1 MDFWKSNDMLPTRN
15 SLSFKNIY
23 IKWRDGKN
31 IQGNGKQKNGG
42 RAILIIHKIDFKLNM
57 AKIDKE
63 GHYIM
68 VKVSIHQ
75 GDFKIVIIY
84 APNIIAP
91 KYIKQIQKTKRGNK
105 Q

>member
-1 MDFWKSNDMLPTRN
+1 
-15 SLSFKNIY
+15 
-23 IKWRDGKN
+23 
-31 IQGNGKQKNGG
+31 
-42 RAILIIHKIDFKLNM
+42 M